1 MTAIAPI
8 NLPRAFV
15 LSTGSEIT
23 QGTRTDT
30 NATHLSR
37 SLTEYGFRVVGHAA
51 VPDDRERI
59 EAALRN
65 TFGVADLVVMTGGIG
80 PTEDDLCREVLADV
94 MGAPLHRVL
103 RAETMMRALFARRSR
118 PMPERNVKQA
128 MLPVGALPLLNFWGT
143 AMGVLVPAGTDGRP
157 MIVSMPGVPREWK
170 AMWARY
176 APRLVLPAFPAL
188 RKSAATTLHVAGLAE
203 SEVNELLLPLFEQ
216 DSRVEVGLLASLGV
230 IRVRLNAGG
239 ETAAEAHELL
249 ESFRASVLAL
259 LPADCVFAQ
268 GEDALTPESVVVER
282 FRAAEKTVALAESC
296 TGGGVAKR
304 LTDVPSSS
312 QVLREGWVTYS
323 NAAKQE
329 RLGVSPATLE
339 HHGAVSDACVREMA
353 AGALR
358 ESGASVAVSISGIA
372 GPTGGTQEK
381 PVGLVW
387 FGIAALGEEVCAFSS
402 IFPGNRETVRVRA
415 ENAALDLLRRWVD
428 GLPLGEATSQQARD
442 TVRKT

>member
-1 MTAIAPI
+1 MTAISLSNP
-8 NLPRAFV
+8 PRAFV

-37 SLTEYGFRVVGHAA
+37 SLTEYGFHVVGHAA
-51 VPDDRERI
+51 VPDSRERI

-94 MGAPLHRVL
+94 MEAPLHRVH
-103 RAETMMRALFARRSR
+103 RAESMMRALFARRSR

-128 MLPVGALPLLNFWGT
+128 LLPTGALPLLNFWGT
-143 AMGVLVPAGTDGRP
+143 AMGVLVPAGADGRP

-176 APRLVLPAFPAL
+176 APRMVLPAFPGL

-203 SEVNELLLPLFEQ
+203 SEVNELLLPLFEE
-216 DSRVEVGLLASLGV
+216 DPRVEVGLLASLGV
-230 IRVRLNAGG
+230 IRVRLNASG
-239 ETAAEAHELL
+239 ETTGEACELL
-249 ESFRASVLAL
+249 ESFRVRVLEL
-259 LPADCVFAQ
+259 LPTNCIFAE
-268 GEDALTPESVVVER
+268 GEDTLTPESVVVER
-282 FRAAEKTVALAESC
+282 FRAAGKTIALAESC

-323 NAAKQE
+323 NAAKQA

-339 HHGAVSDACVREMA
+339 HHGAVSKECVHEMA

-358 ESGASVAVSISGIA
+358 ESGANVAVAISGIA
-372 GPTGGTQEK
+372 GPTGGTEEK

-387 FGIAALGEEVCAFSS
+387 FGLAAEEEVGRTFSS

-415 ENAALDLLRRWVD
+415 ENTALDLLRRWVD
-428 GLPLGEATSQQARD
+428 GLPLEEESEQ
-442 TVRKT
+442 